1 VNCVNKKRCSKYTIE
16 KVLVKE
22 KEINSEKTWV
32 GANPCNA
39 NLIFE
44 NTIKK
49 RLFKKLKDVK
59 ITKREYKILDSRL
72 DFKGVDNNNRYVYME
87 IKNVPLTDYHISSM
101 PNNRKVFYSTIDKS
115 KYKRVGVFPDG
126 QIKSGQTLVSPRAYK
141 HLLTLEKLSKD
152 NKNRSILIYIVQRSD
167 CTAFIPNFLKDP
179 KYSNKLYDIINENKV
194 EVYVLS
200 YKWRKNKLYFDKEL
214 KILSKNEIYKYGK
227 KKKKKNKK

>member
-1 VNCVNKKRCSKYTIE
+1 MLIKKDVLKYTIE

-22 KEINSEKTWV
+22 KEINSGKTWV

-59 ITKREYKILDSRL
+59 ITNREYKILDSIL
-72 DFKGVDNNNRYVYME
+72 DFKGVDNKNKDVYME
-87 IKNVPLTDYHISSM
+87 VKNVPLTDYHISSM
-101 PNNRKVFYSTIDKS
+101 PDNRKVFYSTIEKS

-126 QIKSGQTLVSPRAYK
+126 QVKPGQTLVSPRAYK

-152 NKNRSILIYIVQRSD
+152 KKNRSILIYVVQRSD
-167 CTAFIPNFLKDP
+167 CKAFIPNFVKDP
-179 KYSNKLYDIINENKV
+179 KYSNKLYDIINNKTV

-200 YKWRKNKLYFDKEL
+200 YKWRKDKLYFDKEL
-214 KILSKNEIYKYGK
+214 KILDKNEIYKYGK
-227 KKKKKNKK
+227 KKKNKK